1 MVLVVNE
8 ARDRLRLLDARLDE
22 AVARATEL
30 ALQTGEDVD
39 LSGLGT
45 AVDRLV
51 EDMEALRAAL
61 EETEGKA
68 AASGLS

>member
-1 MVLVVNE
+1 M
-8 ARDRLRLLDARLDE
+8 
-22 AVARATEL
+22 
-30 ALQTGEDVD
+30 QTGEDVD

-51 EDMEALRAAL
+51 EDMEALRSAL
-61 EETEGKA
+61 EETEGRA